1 MLRLK
6 TICVSLA
13 LLSLAGTATANS
25 SAKLDN
31 LEKQR
36 DRLNAYHAQ
45 SCTGPVVAQ
54 DCARVSAGIN
64 KLSVLIERLTSSMQK
79 DIAGAAFER
88 TIKPSGDSRLQ
99 QQYNQYVAKLQKV
112 NQKIELMLHANVPS
126 TDARLQGLQNEGSV
140 LHMRLLRL
148 QSRLKG
154 TS

>member
-6 TICVSLA
+6 TICVGLA

-31 LEKQR
+31 LEQQR
-36 DRLNAYHAQ
+36 ERLNAYHAQ
-45 SCTGPVVAQ
+45 SCTGPVVAK
-54 DCARVSAGIN
+54 DCARVSAAIN
-64 KLSVLIERLTSSMQK
+64 KLSILIGRLASAMQK

-99 QQYNQYVAKLQKV
+99 QQYNQYVAKLQTV
-112 NQKIELMLHANVPS
+112 NHQIEMMLQANVPS
-126 TDARLQGLQNEGSV
+126 SNACLQGLQNEGSV
-140 LHMRLLRL
+140 IHMRLLRL

>member
-1 MLRLK
+1 
-6 TICVSLA
+6 
-13 LLSLAGTATANS
+13 
-25 SAKLDN
+25 
-31 LEKQR
+31 
-36 DRLNAYHAQ
+36 
-45 SCTGPVVAQ
+45 
-54 DCARVSAGIN
+54 
-64 KLSVLIERLTSSMQK
+64 MQK

-112 NQKIELMLHANVPS
+112 NQKIELMLQANVPS